1 MCWDGNKIWQI
12 TFLINLSKIV
22 EIFQNEINICV
33 LPMYHIF
40 AMNVTM
46 SGMLYQGGTTITVPM
61 FEPGM
66 FLKTMLEYRPTNLQ
80 LAPPLVGFLASHPAV
95 TQDHLAS
102 LKTVSF
108 KILYGVSVISFF
120 LRLLLV
126 PLQQVRH

>member
-1 MCWDGNKIWQI
+1 MCWEGIKIWQI
-12 TFLINLSKIV
+12 TFLIYLSKIV

-108 KILYGVSVISFF
+108 KNSLYAFNYS
-120 LRLLLV
+120 
-126 PLQQVRH
+126 

>member
-1 MCWDGNKIWQI
+1 MLTHN
-12 TFLINLSKIV
+12 NLTSQMAQMAHPRFKVIDEV
-22 EIFQNEINICV
+22 RQSMKFEVMIKSCFPCQNEVNICV

-46 SGMLYQGGTTITVPM
+46 SGMMYQGGLTITVPM

-95 TQDHLAS
+95 TQEHLAS
-102 LKTVSF
+102 LKTVCF
-108 KILYGVSVISFF
+108 KT
-120 LRLLLV
+120 
-126 PLQQVRH
+126 

>member
-1 MCWDGNKIWQI
+1 
-12 TFLINLSKIV
+12 
-22 EIFQNEINICV
+22 
-33 LPMYHIF
+33 MYHIF

-108 KILYGVSVISFF
+108 KNSLYAFNYS
-120 LRLLLV
+120 
-126 PLQQVRH
+126 

>member
-1 MCWDGNKIWQI
+1 
-12 TFLINLSKIV
+12 
-22 EIFQNEINICV
+22 
-33 LPMYHIF
+33 MYHIF